1 MDSTRGRTSHLAPAG
16 SALDERVGTAPRA
29 GAGGAADGGPGD
41 VGRRVGRRVG
51 QELGA
56 PLGKELR
63 ESALLLGLALVVLG
77 LVTLVAGG
85 ALLLD

>member
-1 MDSTRGRTSHLAPAG
+1 MDSTRGRTSRTAAG
-16 SALDERVGTAPRA
+16 PALDERVGAAPRA
-29 GAGGAADGGPGD
+29 AAGEVPGD
-41 VGRRVGRRVG
+41 VGRRLGRRVG

-63 ESALLLGLALVVLG
+63 ESALLFGLALVVLG

-85 ALLLD
+85 ALLLG